1 MTEKMPS
8 IYPDNTKLFSK
19 WKDINKTK
27 AILPKGFRTVSY
39 WFHENV
45 MILNSKMSLY
55 VYCKK
60 QRNKTL
66 TFKDVYHKVNKE
78 EVIFGINFNNKLIL

>member
-1 MTEKMPS
+1 MPS
-8 IYPDNTKLFSK
+8 IYPDDTKLFSK

-39 WFHENV
+39 WFHEN
-45 MILNSKMSLY
+45 LNSKMPLY

-66 TFKDVYHKVNKE
+66 TFKDVYYKVNKE
-78 EVIFGINFNNKLIL
+78 EMIFGINFNNKLIL